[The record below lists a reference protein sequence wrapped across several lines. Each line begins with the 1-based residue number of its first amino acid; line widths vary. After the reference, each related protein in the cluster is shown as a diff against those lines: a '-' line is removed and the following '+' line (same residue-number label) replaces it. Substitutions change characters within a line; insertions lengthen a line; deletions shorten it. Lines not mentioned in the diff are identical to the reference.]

1 MIQLPLKKLITPAVA
16 TQNPMSL
23 TRHPRQEHNQHD
35 IVSEGLEMKR
45 SQQWSPRGESN
56 P

>member
-23 TRHPRQEHNQHD
+23 TRYPQFEPNQHD

-45 SQQWSPRGESN
+45 TRHWCPRGELN
-56 P
+56 A